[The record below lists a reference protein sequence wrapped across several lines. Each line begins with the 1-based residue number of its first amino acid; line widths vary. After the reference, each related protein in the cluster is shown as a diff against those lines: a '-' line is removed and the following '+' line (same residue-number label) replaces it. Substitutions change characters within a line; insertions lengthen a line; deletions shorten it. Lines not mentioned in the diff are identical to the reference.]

1 MQKMNLRDLIKQQ
14 KVKLTKEEKKLL
26 DQYEVELIFP
36 TSIEEVAK
44 KKAEALADIVY
55 ENLGPINSKKLYEIV
70 ENS

>member
-14 KVKLTKEEKKLL
+14 KIKLTEEENKLL
-26 DQYEVELIFP
+26 DQYDVELTFP

-55 ENLGPINSKKLYEIV
+55 ETLGPINSKKLYEIV

>member
-14 KVKLTKEEKKLL
+14 KVKLTEEEKKLL
-26 DQYEVELIFP
+26 DQYDVELTFP

-55 ENLGPINSKKLYEIV
+55 ETLGPINSKKLYEIV

>member
-1 MQKMNLRDLIKQQ
+1 MKKMNLRDLIKQQ
-14 KVKLTKEEKKLL
+14 KVKLTEEEKKLL

-55 ENLGPINSKKLYEIV
+55 ETLGPINSKKLYEIV

>member
-14 KVKLTKEEKKLL
+14 KVKLTEEEKKLL

-55 ENLGPINSKKLYEIV
+55 ETLGPINSKKLYEIV